1 MKHQLIKSEENKSKE
16 NKKPPEGGL
25 NLPQTRFITAGL
37 WQYGLMTAAIN
48 GFCHIFHNFLRITED
63 HHRFIVIEQVIV

>member
-1 MKHQLIKSEENKSKE
+1 MKHQLIKSEENKSEE

-25 NLPQTRFITAGL
+25 NLPQSRFITAGL

-63 HHRFIVIEQVIV
+63 HHRFIIIEQVIV